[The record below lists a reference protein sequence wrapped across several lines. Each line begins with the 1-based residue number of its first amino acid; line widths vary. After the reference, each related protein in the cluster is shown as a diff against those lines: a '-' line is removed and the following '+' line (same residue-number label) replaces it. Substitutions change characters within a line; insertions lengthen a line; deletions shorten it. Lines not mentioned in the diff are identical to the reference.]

1 MDTVKIGY
9 ARVSTDKK
17 ESGKEQTIE
26 QQIDA
31 LTKCGVE
38 HDNIFIDRGVSGS
51 INLVKGEGWLALQDF
66 VAQQPEK
73 DKLELVV
80 VDASRISRDFLG
92 LQNGLDAL
100 NQQGIGFTT
109 TDGRYT
115 RFIATDTM
123 QLFQI
128 AAEALGASL
137 YRERVRSATKAKL
150 KYLKEVEGVQ
160 LGRPRK
166 LTDTDMLRIKEFR
179 KKNMGYGRIAKELST
194 DRYNKQGKPE
204 TVSKSLIVKAVKAIE
219 NGEDAS

>member
-66 VAQQPEK
+66 IAQQPEK

-80 VDASRISRDFLG
+80 VDASRISRDF
-92 LQNGLDAL
+92 
-100 NQQGIGFTT
+100 
-109 TDGRYT
+109 R
-115 RFIATDTM
+115 
-123 QLFQI
+123 LF
-128 AAEALGASL
+128 
-137 YRERVRSATKAKL
+137 R
-150 KYLKEVEGVQ
+150 
-160 LGRPRK
+160 
-166 LTDTDMLRIKEFR
+166 D
-179 KKNMGYGRIAKELST
+179 
-194 DRYNKQGKPE
+194 
-204 TVSKSLIVKAVKAIE
+204 
-219 NGEDAS
+219 

>member
-1 MDTVKIGY
+1 METIKIGY

-26 QQIDA
+26 QQIEA

-66 VAQQPEK
+66 IAQQPEK
-73 DKLELVV
+73 DNLELVV

-100 NQQGIGFTT
+100 NKQGIGFTT
-109 TDGRYT
+109 TDGRYS

-166 LTDTDMLRIKEFR
+166 LTDTDFMRIR
-179 KKNMGYGRIAKELST
+179 DMRSKKWGYGRIAKELSKN
-194 DRYNKQGKPE
+194 RFSKAGKPE

-219 NGEDAS
+219 NGGTQ